1 MTISKI
7 IYYTRE
13 GDKSKTISLRE
24 LGLNKDVEFEALFS
38 AIKDVEDSQDLLVR
52 FRRLSCDTIEYDHE
66 TDSYIRF
73 TVVDA
78 RGQKNYLKFRIRK
91 EN

>member
-1 MTISKI
+1 MEISKI
-7 IYYTRE
+7 IYYTRKNGTSE
-13 GDKSKTISLRE
+13 TISLRE
-24 LGLNKDVEFEALFS
+24 LGLKKDVEFESVFH
-38 AIKDVEDSQDLLVR
+38 AIKDIEDSQDLLIR

-78 RGQKNYLKFRIRK
+78 RGNTNYLKFRIRK
-91 EN
+91 ES